1 MKKVICVSDEN
12 GKYER
17 LELNKEYQCI
27 DYYNDGDNGSHI
39 VFNLGNKISY
49 WDAEYGIYPKRLFKT
64 IDEIR
69 DKKLNILLNETYSN
83 IPN

>member
-49 WDAEYGIYPKRLFKT
+49 
-64 IDEIR
+64 
-69 DKKLNILLNETYSN
+69 S
-83 IPN
+83 